1 MKNSRYNIVLAVPD
15 VAAIFLGVPLLIIFI
30 GHSVNLSASD
40 LRFLA
45 IFGPVWALILAAELQ
60 FFNRRRLSPVRKYFA
75 DGSQEGDGNVRAFGI
90 ALNFPLVT
98 SLHMLVHFT
107 FGVPACAFLMMLM
120 GAGITLA
127 NIAAVILPGFLAGIV
142 IGSLIFL
149 AEEAL
154 LASSIS
160 SIAAGLPN
168 VGDIYKNS
176 YRLSIHWRLIIL
188 FAIVMALSFAFGVTI
203 AKFPGIW
210 YVAILGIAATLGIA
224 YLTAKNIN
232 QTVTKLTS
240 VLQNISGGKGG
251 LSQKLPVMGN
261 NELGDLC
268 REYNRFT
275 GQIRQM
281 VREITN
287 VASNLAASSQQLAAS
302 SQEMSASS
310 QEISSTVQQ
319 ISRGTTVQSERLTQM
334 AKEVEKLSNSIKLIE
349 SQGRMTMVSSQKAI
363 DASQSGAEK
372 TFEAVSKMAEIYQSA
387 ALTNQKV
394 QDLQKKSAEIGVVVS
409 LISNLSQQTD
419 FLALNAAI
427 EAARAGEAGKGFSV
441 VADEIRVL
449 AVEAGNSALKVAA
462 LIGEVEKEIA
472 KTVEVIDYSRNTID
486 TSKTTV
492 DQTEQSL
499 KVINSTVAVAGTMVK
514 QIAEATRNQSKSAG
528 EVVKLAS
535 DVSNVAIDT
544 AASTQEVAA
553 AVQQLTASME
563 ELTAVAQTLSQSADK
578 LNILVSEFDS

>member
-1 MKNSRYNIVLAVPD
+1 MKVNKFNLILVIPD
-15 VAAIFLGVPLLIIFI
+15 VIAIFLGVPLLLIFV
-30 GHSVNLSASD
+30 GHSVGLPPAA
-40 LRFLA
+40 LKFL
-45 IFGPVWALILAAELQ
+45 IFFGPVWALLLAVELQ
-60 FFNRRRLSPVRKYFA
+60 IINRKRLQPVMGYFNQSPSEKN
-75 DGSQEGDGNVRAFGI
+75 DSDQAFNI

-98 SLHMLVHFT
+98 SLHMLGHFT
-107 FGVPACAFLMMLM
+107 VGVPACALLMIFM
-120 GAGITLA
+120 GTGVTLTHTLQ
-127 NIAAVILPGFLAGIV
+127 IILPGFLTGIV
-142 IGSLIFL
+142 VGSLIFL
-149 AEEAL
+149 LEEAL
-154 LASSIS
+154 LSPYIAKL
-160 SIAAGLPN
+160 AAGST
-168 VGDIYKNS
+168 DTEKIYRNS
-176 YRLSIHWRLIIL
+176 YRLSILWRLIIL
-188 FAIVMALSFAFGVTI
+188 FTVIMILAFAFGVLI
-203 AKFPGIW
+203 AKYPGIW
-210 YVAILGIAATLGIA
+210 YVAILGIAATLAIA
-224 YLTAKNIN
+224 YLTAKGIN
-232 QTVTKLTS
+232 RTVVLLTAT
-240 VLQNISGGKGG
+240 LQNISEGKGG
-251 LSQKLPVMGN
+251 LSRKLPVLGN

-268 REYNRFT
+268 QAYNSFV
-275 GQIRQM
+275 GQIRLM

-287 VASNLAASSQQLAAS
+287 VASGLAASSQQLAAS

-319 ISRGTTVQSERLTQM
+319 ISRGSTVQSERLTQM
-334 AKEVEKLSNSIKLIE
+334 AKEVEKLSTSIKLIE
-349 SQGRMTMVSSQKAI
+349 SQGRMTMISSQKAI

-449 AVEAGNSALKVAA
+449 AVEAGNSALKVAT
-462 LIGEVEKEIA
+462 LIGEVEKEIT
-472 KTVEVIDYSRNTID
+472 KTVEVIDKSRSTID
-486 TSKTTV
+486 ASKATV

-514 QIAEATRNQSKSAG
+514 QIAEATRNQSKSAT

-563 ELTAVAQTLSQSADK
+563 ELTAVAQTLSLSADK
-578 LNILVSEFDS
+578 LNTLVSEFD

>member
-1 MKNSRYNIVLAVPD
+1 MKANKFNLILAVPD
-15 VAAIFLGVPLLIIFI
+15 VIAIFLGVPLLLVFV
-30 GHSVNLSASD
+30 GHSVD
-40 LRFLA
+40 LPPTALKFL
-45 IFGPVWALILAAELQ
+45 IFFGPAWALVLAAELQ
-60 FFNRRRLSPVRKYFA
+60 IINRKRLQPVISYFNQSPSDKI
-75 DGSQEGDGNVRAFGI
+75 DSDQAFTR
-90 ALNFPLVT
+90 ALNFPLAT
-98 SLHMLVHFT
+98 SLHMLGHFT
-107 FGVPACAFLMMLM
+107 IGVPACAFLMMLM
-120 GAGITLA
+120 GTGVTPAHTA
-127 NIAAVILPGFLAGIV
+127 EVILPGFLTGLVA
-142 IGSLIFL
+142 GSLIFL
-149 AEEAL
+149 IEEAL
-154 LASSIS
+154 LSSYVS
-160 SIAAGLPN
+160 TLAAGTADGAK
-168 VGDIYKNS
+168 VYRRS
-176 YRLSIHWRLIIL
+176 YRLSILWRLIIL
-188 FAIVMALSFAFGVTI
+188 FMVIMILAFTFGSII
-203 AKFPGIW
+203 AKYPGIW
-210 YVAILGIAATLGIA
+210 YVAILGIAATLAIA
-224 YLTAKNIN
+224 FLTAQGIN
-232 QTVTKLTS
+232 RTVSLLTS
-240 VLQNISGGKGG
+240 ILQNISEGKGG
-251 LSQKLPVMGN
+251 LSRKLPVLGN

-268 REYNRFT
+268 QAYNGFV
-275 GQIRQM
+275 GQIRLM

-287 VASNLAASSQQLAAS
+287 VASGLAASSQQLAAS

-334 AKEVEKLSNSIKLIE
+334 AKEVEKLSTSIKLIE

-372 TFEAVSKMAEIYQSA
+372 TFEAVSKMAEIYTSA

-449 AVEAGNSALKVAA
+449 AVEAGNSALKVAT

-472 KTVEVIDYSRNTID
+472 RTVEGIDESRSTID
-486 TSKTTV
+486 ASKVTV

-514 QIAEATRNQSKSAG
+514 QIAEATRNQSKSAT

-535 DVSNVAIDT
+535 DVSTVAIDT

-578 LNILVSEFDS
+578 LNTLVSEFD

>member
-1 MKNSRYNIVLAVPD
+1 MKNNKFNLILAVPD
-15 VAAIFLGVPLLIIFI
+15 VIAVFLGVPLLLIFV
-30 GHSVNLSASD
+30 GHSVNLPPAA
-40 LRFLA
+40 LKFL
-45 IFGPVWALILAAELQ
+45 IFFGPVWALILAAELHIV
-60 FFNRRRLSPVRKYFA
+60 NRKRLQPVIKYFNEISTEKNES
-75 DGSQEGDGNVRAFGI
+75 DLAFSI

-98 SLHMLVHFT
+98 SLHMLVHFSI
-107 FGVPACAFLMMLM
+107 GVPVCALLMVAL
-120 GAGITLA
+120 GTGVTLA
-127 NIAAVILPGFLAGIV
+127 QTAEIILPVFLTGIV
-142 IGSLIFL
+142 TGSLIFL
-149 AEEAL
+149 LEETL
-154 LASSIS
+154 LSPYVSSL
-160 SIAAGLPN
+160 AAGSA
-168 VGDIYKNS
+168 DIGKACRNS
-176 YRLSIHWRLIIL
+176 YRLSIQWRLIIL
-188 FAIVMALSFAFGVTI
+188 SAVIMIQAFAFGVII
-203 AKFPGIW
+203 AKYPGIW
-210 YVAILGIAATLGIA
+210 YGAILGIVATLIIA
-224 YLTAKNIN
+224 FLTAKGIN
-232 QTVTKLTS
+232 RTVALLTS
-240 VLQNISGGKGG
+240 VLQNISEGKGG
-251 LSQKLPVMGN
+251 LSQKLPVLGN

-268 REYNRFT
+268 QAYNRFV
-275 GQIRQM
+275 GQIRLM

-287 VASNLAASSQQLAAS
+287 VASNLAASSQELAAS
-302 SQEMSASS
+302 AQEMSASS

-319 ISRGTTVQSERLTQM
+319 ISRGSTVQSERLTQM

-449 AVEAGNSALKVAA
+449 AVEAGNSALKIAT

-472 KTVEVIDYSRNTID
+472 MTVEVIDTSRSTID
-486 TSKTTV
+486 ASKITM

-499 KVINSTVAVAGTMVK
+499 KIINSTVAVAGTMVK
-514 QIAEATRNQSKSAG
+514 QIAEATRNQGKSAT

-535 DVSNVAIDT
+535 DVSNVAIET

-563 ELTAVAQTLSQSADK
+563 ELTAVAQTLSHSADK
-578 LNILVSEFDS
+578 LNTLVSEFES

>member
-1 MKNSRYNIVLAVPD
+1 MKVNKFNLILAVPD
-15 VAAIFLGVPLLIIFI
+15 VIAIFLGVPLLLIFV
-30 GHSVNLSASD
+30 GHSVD
-40 LRFLA
+40 LPPAALKFL
-45 IFGPVWALILAAELQ
+45 IFFGPAWALLLAAELQ
-60 FFNRRRLSPVRKYFA
+60 IINRKRLQPVIEYFNQGPSDKN
-75 DGSQEGDGNVRAFGI
+75 DSDQAFTRS
-90 ALNFPLVT
+90 LNFPLVT

-107 FGVPACAFLMMLM
+107 IGVPACALLMIFM
-120 GAGITLA
+120 GTGVTLA
-127 NIAAVILPGFLAGIV
+127 HTLQIILPGFLTGIV
-142 IGSLIFL
+142 AGSLIFL
-149 AEEAL
+149 VEETL
-154 LASSIS
+154 LSSYIS
-160 SIAAGLPN
+160 SLAAGTSDSEK
-168 VGDIYKNS
+168 VYRHS
-176 YRLSIHWRLIIL
+176 YRLSILWRLIIL
-188 FAIVMALSFAFGVTI
+188 FTVIMILAFAFGMII
-203 AKFPGIW
+203 AKYPGIW
-210 YVAILGIAATLGIA
+210 YVAILGIAATLVIA
-224 YLTAKNIN
+224 YLTAQGIN
-232 QTVTKLTS
+232 RTVSLLTS
-240 VLQNISGGKGG
+240 ILQNISEGKGG
-251 LSQKLPVMGN
+251 LSRKLPVLGN

-268 REYNRFT
+268 QAYNRFV
-275 GQIRQM
+275 GQIRLM

-287 VASNLAASSQQLAAS
+287 VASGLAASSQQLAAS

-334 AKEVEKLSNSIKLIE
+334 AKEVEKLSTSIKLIE

-372 TFEAVSKMAEIYQSA
+372 TFEAVSRMAEIYQSA

-449 AVEAGNSALKVAA
+449 AVEAGNSALKVAT
-462 LIGEVEKEIA
+462 LIGEVEKEIT
-472 KTVEVIDYSRNTID
+472 KTVEVIDNSRSTID
-486 TSKTTV
+486 ASKATV

-514 QIAEATRNQSKSAG
+514 QIAEATRNQSKSAS

-578 LNILVSEFDS
+578 LNILVSEFD